1 MEKGRNCSLEY
12 ILQKDWT
19 KKSEKLEE
27 EAIYIVGGLYG
38 NRYALEIINK
48 MTHDENAKVVFNGDM
63 HWFDVEKE
71 DFLKIE
77 ELSKDSIKLLGNVE
91 FELLNNTSSLGC
103 GCNYPEDVSDGV
115 VERSNVI
122 HNMMKENIKG
132 DQILNDIKE
141 RSKTLVLDFFG
152 KKIAITHGD
161 EKSMSGWGCSNENLK
176 LVSRKKELDNWFK
189 ENDIDIL
196 ATTHTCLAVVYDN
209 GRNIVINNGAAGMA
223 NIKGETFGLFTR
235 IAKNSHKKAIYS
247 EYRDGLYVELVKVDF
262 NIEKFKLWFE
272 KVWPDD
278 SPASISYKNRII
290 NGTSL
295 TIEDIIV

>member
-1 MEKGRNCSLEY
+1 
-12 ILQKDWT
+12 
-19 KKSEKLEE
+19 
-27 EAIYIVGGLYG
+27 
-38 NRYALEIINK
+38 
-48 MTHDENAKVVFNGDM
+48 
-63 HWFDVEKE
+63 
-71 DFLKIE
+71 
-77 ELSKDSIKLLGNVE
+77 
-91 FELLNNTSSLGC
+91 
-103 GCNYPEDVSDGV
+103 
-115 VERSNVI
+115 
-122 HNMMKENIKG
+122 
-132 DQILNDIKE
+132 
-141 RSKTLVLDFFG
+141 
-152 KKIAITHGD
+152 
-161 EKSMSGWGCSNENLK
+161 MSGWGCSNENLK

>member
-19 KKSEKLEE
+19 KKSKKLEE
-27 EAIYIVGGLYG
+27 EVIYIVGGLYG

-48 MTHDENAKVVFNGDM
+48 MAHDENAKVVFNGDM

-115 VERSNVI
+115 VERSNII

-132 DQILNDIKE
+132 DDILTDIKK

-161 EKSMSGWGCSNENLK
+161 EKSMSGWECSNENLK

-196 ATTHTCLAVVYDN
+196 ATTHMFTC
-209 GRNIVINNGAAGMA
+209 
-223 NIKGETFGLFTR
+223 
-235 IAKNSHKKAIYS
+235 
-247 EYRDGLYVELVKVDF
+247 
-262 NIEKFKLWFE
+262 
-272 KVWPDD
+272 
-278 SPASISYKNRII
+278 SI
-290 NGTSL
+290 
-295 TIEDIIV
+295 

>member
-1 MEKGRNCSLEY
+1 MKKGRNCSLEY

-19 KKSEKLEE
+19 KKSKKLEE
-27 EAIYIVGGLYG
+27 EVIYIVGGLYG